1 MEIHLASME
10 NVTCWAF
17 RKLCKGA
24 TDSCTGMMSANY
36 LIRRSKAWKEVDM
49 FPIDGQRQWLQIATS
64 KEKECSELLARLE
77 RELSTFPQKNSLYGI
92 QLNASCP
99 SPEVVNLGQGGAL
112 MKRPKKIISL
122 IQELLKP
129 QDLLALTNLD
139 GAQEPKHIQG
149 FLTPHKFKV
158 SLKIRL
164 GFNIFEAKKSIL
176 VLLEEL
182 QKIKD
187 PNFSHVVIHF
197 KYASEQS
204 FTPYNYSILN
214 EICQFKVPLIINGGI
229 NNYNDFKKI
238 ISSIPKN
245 NNIKGFMIGREAINN
260 PDCFAS
266 ILNSMHNITKPLRLR
281 RALGDPGE
289 IDKTNSSLKA
299 GDFSRGLNNPVR
311 TPDKILSE
319 FKELCE
325 QHPPKDIYLKKIA
338 EFAPWAKR

>member
-1 MEIHLASME
+1 ME

-77 RELSTFPQKNSLYGI
+77 KELSAFPQKNSLYGI

-99 SPEVVNLGQGGAL
+99 SPQVVNLGQGSAL

-122 IQELLKP
+122 IQ
-129 QDLLALTNLD
+129 
-139 GAQEPKHIQG
+139 G
-149 FLTPHKFKV
+149 FLTQRKFKV

-187 PNFSHVVIHF
+187 PNFSQVVIHF

-214 EICQFKVPLIINGGI
+214 EICKFKVPLIINGGI

-245 NNIKGFMIGREAINN
+245 NNVKGFMIGREAINN
-260 PDCFAS
+260 PDCFAL
-266 ILNSMHNITKPLRLR
+266 ILNSIHN
-281 RALGDPGE
+281 
-289 IDKTNSSLKA
+289 
-299 GDFSRGLNNPVR
+299 LNNPAR

-338 EFAPWAKR
+338 EFAPWAHEVYRG